1 MSDKMTGLMA
11 GALGVLVAIG
21 FVLLFTLLNDD
32 GTTTLTAPS
41 TTTTTTTLAT
51 TSSTAPT
58 TTTTINCCTSTTA
71 APTTTAALP
80 TTTEAPFL
88 GDLTAKNCEATG
100 SPSAGTITDVRFAE
114 HDGFTRVV
122 FDFSGDLPACYVSQ
136 LDPNTISVLVIGAAG
151 DPPYAAGIFD
161 GFGKLNVGLGSVI
174 EVIDAGA
181 GAGSGEW
188 TFTITTMDADR
199 IFSIF
204 TLESPSRLAVD
215 IGE

>member
-1 MSDKMTGLMA
+1 MSDKMTGLVA

-41 TTTTTTTLAT
+41 TTTTTLAT
-51 TSSTAPT
+51 TTSTTAVV
-58 TTTTINCCTSTTA
+58 TTTTICCTSTTA
-71 APTTTAALP
+71 APTTTSAAP
-80 TTTEAPFL
+80 TTSEAPFL

-114 HDGFTRVV
+114 RDGFTRVV
-122 FDFSGDLPACYVSQ
+122 FDFSGDVPACFVSQ

-161 GFGKLNVGLGSVI
+161 ALGKLNVGLGSVI
-174 EVIDAGA
+174 EVIDAGM

-188 TFTITTMDADR
+188 TFNITTMDADR

-204 TLESPSRLAVD
+204 TLADPSRLAVD
-215 IGE
+215 IGD